1 MRAVR
6 SSVRR
11 VATRA
16 VATAARVWLRWYTG
30 SGSSTPPC
38 AKCSFSRPPYNTSR
52 GTGVPSRRSNP
63 APASAARRKAAA
75 RSTSAREGSA
85 ARSAE
90 RAGGSS
96 VARRP
101 PTTTCS
107 SGSSRRTT
115 TACSSERRSER
126 RRAGCSRAYGA
137 TRAAAGRSSRVGWW
151 ASIDDTLAHHKG
163 PHIFGLGCHLDAV
176 RSSRKTKVFTFGHV
190 WVVLALVV
198 PLPFARRGFAL
209 PILFR
214 LYRSEKQC
222 AATGATFRK
231 KTELA
236 REMLDLVVT
245 WLAPEEGGLAR
256 RVLLAID
263 SGYANATVLRDLPR
277 SVEVVGAMRPDA
289 ALATVKGMATLSP
302 KTLAADEA
310 VPWERVTAT
319 LYGREQ
325 SVEYKTEQA
334 PWARVCGA
342 LSLRIVVVR
351 CAVGELPLRVF
362 FDTDGAREVRSLLES
377 YAFTRWPIE
386 VTFRDLKQWLGLAEA
401 GVRRE
406 ASVLRVVPF
415 VGMVFSLLGLWH
427 LHSPVASLTL
437 ARTDRPWY
445 RTKETVAFAD
455 ILQVARKCLRS
466 RDFREL
472 ATGATKRPSPQLAFV
487 FATPPSSAT
496 AA

>member
-1 MRAVR
+1 MPIE
-6 SSVRR
+6 SVRTLWGALEVVR
-11 VATRA
+11 PAFTPASFSLLVVLFQGWVLAGPRHALTDCLLAAGVAGQRDH
-16 VATAARVWLRWYTG
+16 TAFYRFFARGTWSPDALARLVFHALLARLAPDARVDL
-30 SGSSTPPC
+30 
-38 AKCSFSRPPYNTSR
+38 
-52 GTGVPSRRSNP
+52 V
-63 APASAARRKAAA
+63 
-75 RSTSAREGSA
+75 
-85 ARSAE
+85 
-90 RAGGSS
+90 
-96 VARRP
+96 
-101 PTTTCS
+101 
-107 SGSSRRTT
+107 
-115 TACSSERRSER
+115 
-126 RRAGCSRAYGA
+126 
-137 TRAAAGRSSRVGWW
+137 
-151 ASIDDTLAHHKG
+151 IDDTLARHKG

-176 RSSRKTKVFTFGHV
+176 RSSRKTKVFAFGHV

-245 WLAPEEGGLAR
+245 WLAPEEGAAAR
-256 RVLLAID
+256 RILLAID

-277 SVEVVGAMRPDA
+277 PVEVVGAMRPDA
-289 ALATVKGMATLSP
+289 ALATVKGVATLSP
-302 KTLAADEA
+302 KSLAADES

-325 SVEYKTEQA
+325 SVEYKTVQA

-362 FDTDGAREVRSLLES
+362 FDTDGAREVRALLES

-427 LHSPVASLTL
+427 LHSPVASLALT
-437 ARTDRPWY
+437 RTDRPWY

-466 RDFREL
+466 RDFRDL
-472 ATGATKRPSPQLAFV
+472 ATGATKRPSPQLAFA
-487 FATPPSSAT
+487 FATPPSSAI

>member
-1 MRAVR
+1 MPVE
-6 SSVRR
+6 SVRTLWGVLEVVR
-11 VATRA
+11 PAF
-16 VATAARVWLRWYTG
+16 
-30 SGSSTPPC
+30 TP
-38 AKCSFSRPPYNTSR
+38 ASFSLRVLLFEGWVLAGGRHALTDCLLAAGVAGRRDHTAFSRFFSR
-52 GTGVPSRRSNP
+52 GTWKPDAVGRLILRALLARL
-63 APASAARRKAAA
+63 APDAR
-75 RSTSAREGSA
+75 
-85 ARSAE
+85 
-90 RAGGSS
+90 
-96 VARRP
+96 VDL
-101 PTTTCS
+101 
-107 SGSSRRTT
+107 
-115 TACSSERRSER
+115 
-126 RRAGCSRAYGA
+126 
-137 TRAAAGRSSRVGWW
+137 V
-151 ASIDDTLAHHKG
+151 IDDTLAHHKG

-214 LYRSEKQC
+214 LYRSEKHC
-222 AATGATFRK
+222 LATGAAFRK

-236 REMLDLVVT
+236 REMLDLVLE
-245 WLAPEEGGLAR
+245 WLAPPEGAAAR

-263 SGYANATVLRDLPR
+263 SGDANATVLRDLPR

-289 ALATVKGMATLSP
+289 ALALAQGVATLSP
-302 KTLAADEA
+302 KTLAADDG

-325 SVEYKTEQA
+325 TVESKTVQA

-342 LSLRIVVVR
+342 LSLRVVGVR
-351 CAVGELPLRVF
+351 CTVGELPLRVF
-362 FDTDGAREVRSLLES
+362 FGTEGAREVRALLES

-386 VTFRDLKQWLGLAEA
+386 VTFRDLKPWLGLAEVA
-401 GVRRE
+401 VRRE

-427 LHSPVASLTL
+427 LESPVASLAL

-445 RTKETVAFAD
+445 RTKTTVAFTD
-455 ILQVARKCLRS
+455 ILHAARTCLAG
-466 RDFREL
+466 RDFRDL
-472 ATGATKRPSPQLAFV
+472 AAEAAGRPSTQLAFA
-487 FATPPSSAT
+487 FATPTSRAM